1 MQLGRR
7 LIGLGVLGGALYWF
21 VRYFRPRHSTLVLN
35 EKVVIITGASSGI
48 GRAMAYAFARRAAK
62 IVLVARR
69 ADRLEA
75 VRREI
80 APYTS
85 DVLVIEAALTNEAQL
100 QAVVDRTIE
109 TFGRIDVLV
118 NNAGIA
124 ASGLLH
130 EQDPA
135 RVEQMIRLNL
145 WATVR
150 LTQLVL
156 PHMLAHNHGYIL
168 NVGSG
173 LGRTAMPALSTYS
186 AIKYALAGFSD
197 ALRREL
203 DRTGVYV
210 TLVLPTWTRT
220 EMFTPE
226 VLDLVARYG
235 YQIDDP
241 DDVAERAVLG
251 LVHGDRE
258 IILGGPFERIGIL
271 CERYLPILVRLYWK
285 LWYSREWVDVMNR
298 AGRQME
304 AGLPDGH

>member
-7 LIGLGVLGGALYWF
+7 LIGLGALGGALYWF

-48 GRAMAYAFARRAAK
+48 GRALAYAFARRAAK
-62 IVLVARR
+62 VVLVARR

-85 DVLVIEAALTNEAQL
+85 DVLVIQADLTDEVQRQHVIDHTL
-100 QAVVDRTIE
+100 EI
-109 TFGRIDVLV
+109 FGRIDVLV

-124 ASGLLH
+124 TSGLLQ

-135 RVEQMIRLNL
+135 RIEQMIRLNL
-145 WATVR
+145 GGTVR

-168 NVGSG
+168 NIGSG

-186 AIKYALAGFSD
+186 MLKYALAGFSD

-226 VLDLVARYG
+226 IIDLVARYG
-235 YQIDDP
+235 YRVDDP
-241 DDVAERAVLG
+241 DDVAERTVLA

-258 IILGGPFERIGIL
+258 LILGGPFEWIGIL

-285 LWYSREWVDVMNR
+285 LWFSREWIDVMGR
-298 AGRQME
+298 AGHHLDADSR
-304 AGLPDGH
+304 